1 MDHVGVVT
9 ALHGGADDILQ
20 LFVGGQ
26 VHLDAGLGGK
36 GLGDL
41 FPHLSAVAGLDGG
54 NLDGD
59 VRSHCG
65 RSSGRRCRAG
75 CGGAGRAAAG
85 SQTQC
90 SGTHAGRF
98 QKIATRN
105 AFHSVSS
112 IIKFRSKHS
121 RGKQASSERAVVFS
135 GSNIEVFTVR
145 NKVFVVSFFRNIA
158 FWKILSAKA
167 LKLVGLFWN
176 ISPSVTNL
184 TYFARHQRQKYGSYP
199 KIRACIFSSL
209 PL

>member
-1 MDHVGVVT
+1 MAATLMVT
-9 ALHGGADDILQ
+9 
-20 LFVGGQ
+20 
-26 VHLDAGLGGK
+26 
-36 GLGDL
+36 
-41 FPHLSAVAGLDGG
+41 SAA
-54 NLDGD
+54 
-59 VRSHCG
+59 SCG

-75 CGGAGRAAAG
+75 RGGAGRTAAG
-85 SQTQC
+85 SQAQC
-90 SGTHAGRF
+90 SGTHASRF

-121 RGKQASSERAVVFS
+121 RGKQASSEGAVVFS
-135 GSNIEVFTVR
+135 VSNIEVFTVC

-167 LKLVGLFWN
+167 LKFVLMVLVH
-176 ISPSVTNL
+176 SPSSVTSL
-184 TYFARHQRQKYGSYP
+184 TYFLHSVEGKSIEPSP